1 MHQFNGAQFFI
12 YLKTMTISASKLN
25 PSFPPMDD
33 LIQAVREFD
42 YINTA
47 KQVYSTTIT
56 ILIYLFIAAQL
67 TWKAMLFLA
76 PHIIKAMQ
84 FVAEQLSK
92 LPSPDDVQLVQLQQG
107 TEPVPV
113 TKTRRPTTK

>member
-1 MHQFNGAQFFI
+1 
-12 YLKTMTISASKLN
+12 
-25 PSFPPMDD
+25 MDD

-84 FVAEQLSK
+84 FAADQLSK
-92 LPSPDDVQLVQLQQG
+92 LPSPDDVQLVQLQQKA
-107 TEPVPV
+107 EPIPV
-113 TKTRRPTTK
+113 TKPRRRAAK